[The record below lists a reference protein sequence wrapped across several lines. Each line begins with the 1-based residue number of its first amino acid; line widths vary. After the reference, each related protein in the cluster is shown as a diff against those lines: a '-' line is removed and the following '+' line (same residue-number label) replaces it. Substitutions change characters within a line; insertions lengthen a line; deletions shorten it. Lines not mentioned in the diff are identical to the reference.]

1 MVFTLA
7 DVTVVLPAF
16 NAETTLGDTLRSLEP
31 SLAEGMSLI
40 LVDDASTDQTAQIM
54 TQFADRWKTV
64 SFMPMEKNVGA
75 GVARNIAMD
84 AVNTPLMTFIDGDD
98 WVGESYYKNLVR
110 RFSDF
115 PDLDF
120 VRSHYI
126 ESHGARRV
134 LVRAAF
140 PFCDAPFDPK
150 LGILPDDRSTLVDQ
164 PHTWPGLY
172 ATDFLSR
179 NAIRFLPLQTAED
192 RKFVWERQVLAKK
205 CLVAEESQIYYRRG
219 NSSSLT
225 QIGDERQLDILVA
238 LKELLAFVMSSDH
251 PEFLQKAVRQSLALI
266 CFHLDRFDRL
276 LPHVQSLMRQGAR
289 EVLLLIPPA
298 DRDEGL
304 RLLDA
309 RRRTILE
316 DLLK

>member
-16 NAETTLGDTLRSLEP
+16 NAETTLGDTFKSLEP

-40 LVDDASTDQTAQIM
+40 LVDDASTDQTPQIM

-120 VRSHYI
+120 VRSHFI
-126 ESHGARRV
+126 ECYGTQRGVR
-134 LVRAAF
+134 RAAF
-140 PFCDAPFDPK
+140 PFCDVPFDPK
-150 LGILPDDRSTLVDQ
+150 LGILPDERTTLVDQ
-164 PHTWPGLY
+164 AHVWPGMY
-172 ATDFLSR
+172 STEFLNR
-179 NAIRFLPLQTAED
+179 HAMRFLPLQTAEE
-192 RKFVWERQVLAKK
+192 RKLVWERQMLAKK
-205 CLVAEESQIYYRRG
+205 CLVAEENQIFYRRG
-219 NSSSLT
+219 ISSSLT
-225 QIGDERQLDILVA
+225 HIGDERQLDILAA
-238 LKELLAFVMSSDH
+238 LKELLAFVMNSDH
-251 PEFLQKAVRQSLALI
+251 PEFLQKAVRQSLAMI

-276 LPHVQSLMRQGAR
+276 LPHVQSLMRKGGR

-298 DRDEGL
+298 DRDEGFH
-304 RLLDA
+304 RIDA
-309 RRRTILE
+309 RRRTMLE